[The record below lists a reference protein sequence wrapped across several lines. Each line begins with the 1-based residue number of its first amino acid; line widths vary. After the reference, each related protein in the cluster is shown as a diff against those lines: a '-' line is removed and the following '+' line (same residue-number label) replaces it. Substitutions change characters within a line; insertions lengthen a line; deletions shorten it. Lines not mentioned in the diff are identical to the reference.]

1 MSKYYYL
8 YQITNKINGKIYV
21 GVHQTDNLD
30 DGYMGS
36 GLKLKRAIKKYGLEN
51 FEKTILQTFDNEE
64 DMFSAEAEIVNED
77 FLLREDV
84 YNLALGGY
92 GGDRAKFINYDKTS
106 KTISRLQKEHPEL
119 WGGEKEHLRLKKWVE
134 KHPGYFAGD
143 NNPAYGKHWKM
154 PEGHQV
160 GEKNSQFGTHWYTNG
175 EINIKAKECPE
186 GFKPGRIKKRA
197 IGVNS

>member
-36 GLKLKRAIKKYGLEN
+36 GSLLRKAQEKYGLEN

-84 YNLALGGY
+84 YNLIPGGA
-92 GGDRAKFINYDKTS
+92 GGDHSKFINYEKAGKS
-106 KTISRLQKEHPEL
+106 IKEKMRNNPEL
-119 WGGEKEHLRLKKWVE
+119 WKDAHKLTSERMKQLHKENNWSGE
-134 KHPGYFAGD
+134 
-143 NNPAYGKHWKM
+143 NNPAYGKHWKC
-154 PEGHQV
+154 PEGHQK

-175 EINIKAKECPE
+175 ELNIKAKECPE
-186 GFKPGRIKKRA
+186 GFHLGRTYKRE
-197 IGVNS
+197 VLER

>member
-8 YQITNKINGKIYV
+8 YQIINKINGKIYV

-36 GLKLKRAIKKYGLEN
+36 GLSLKRAQKKYGLEN
-51 FEKTILQTFDNEE
+51 FEKTILQTFNNQD
-64 DMFSAEAEIVNED
+64 DMYKAEAEIVNEE

-84 YNLALGGY
+84 YNLALGGE
-92 GGDRAKFINYDKTS
+92 GGDRAKFIDYS
-106 KTISRLQKEHPEL
+106 KVSQTQKNLIKNDPKKWEEVYKEK
-119 WGGEKEHLRLKKWVE
+119 GEILKKWTE
-134 KHPGYFAGD
+134 RHKGYWKGE

-186 GFKPGRIKKRA
+186 GFSLGRTYKK
-197 IGVNS
+197 